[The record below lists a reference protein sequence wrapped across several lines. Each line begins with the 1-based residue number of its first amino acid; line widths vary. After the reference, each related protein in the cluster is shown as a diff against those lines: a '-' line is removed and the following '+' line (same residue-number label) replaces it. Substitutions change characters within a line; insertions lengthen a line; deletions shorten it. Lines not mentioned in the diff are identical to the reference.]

1 MQGAAAHGSRG
12 SRATAPRSRRS
23 TSRPCRAALPVSKGA
38 GDGRVTLASCKRR
51 STPLA
56 LQLRTISGSSG
67 TASSAAAPSAGT
79 GSGSVGSAAS
89 SAALTDSTTATRT
102 SPLSTELLIAVR
114 GLLKAY
120 VWGSKTRNECTVLTD
135 SLHRILSQ
143 WNPCGGHGRI
153 YNPTSPYSKALAPG
167 SGCARGGA
175 SRSRRARP
183 LALLSA
189 LGLARRGL
197 GLSPA
202 CRAEPRRCPG
212 LSRPSRRGESRRR
225 RASVNSGVVVA
236 ATLVSLGSL

>member
-1 MQGAAAHGSRG
+1 M
-12 SRATAPRSRRS
+12 
-23 TSRPCRAALPVSKGA
+23 SKGA

-120 VWGSKTRNECTVLTD
+120 VWGSKTRNE
-135 SLHRILSQ
+135 
-143 WNPCGGHGRI
+143 
-153 YNPTSPYSKALAPG
+153 
-167 SGCARGGA
+167 
-175 SRSRRARP
+175 
-183 LALLSA
+183 
-189 LGLARRGL
+189 
-197 GLSPA
+197 
-202 CRAEPRRCPG
+202 
-212 LSRPSRRGESRRR
+212 
-225 RASVNSGVVVA
+225 
-236 ATLVSLGSL
+236 